1 MVTSHH
7 ACLSDKILS
16 LKNKEYSLLEPY
28 EVLTKEKWIL
38 GGLTP
43 WVDGVEESDV
53 SLIHVDGTQNEEVIV
68 EVARLEEPLHFKT
81 TLTGIVIGQ
90 DVKDYPKMRA
100 DWYRNKDEQTHMSE
114 ADWKYVDVTTMNG
127 RSDK

>member
-7 ACLSDKILS
+7 VCLSDKILS

-28 EVLTKEKWIL
+28 EVLTKEEWIL

-68 EVARLEEPLHFKT
+68 EAARLEEPLHFKT
-81 TLTGIVIGQ
+81 TLT
-90 DVKDYPKMRA
+90 
-100 DWYRNKDEQTHMSE
+100 
-114 ADWKYVDVTTMNG
+114 
-127 RSDK
+127 